1 MLFMEANKMNQN
13 QRRMAIVAQNLRL
26 MATAAESATE
36 ASNFVALMQGL
47 QVAIS
52 LISLCMFSRQ
62 KKFLQNIAH
71 DLDKN
76 EMKGVL

>member
-1 MLFMEANKMNQN
+1 MQTPN
-13 QRRMAIVAQNLRL
+13 QRRMAVVAQNLRL
-26 MATAAESATE
+26 MACAAETATE
-36 ASNFVALMQGL
+36 AKHYVDLMQAL
-47 QVAIS
+47 QAAIS

>member
-1 MLFMEANKMNQN
+1 MNQN
-13 QRRMAIVAQNLRL
+13 QRRMAVVAQNLRL
-26 MATAAESATE
+26 LACAAETATD
-36 ASNFVALMQGL
+36 AKHYVAIMQAL
-47 QVAIS
+47 QAAIS

-62 KKFLQNIAH
+62 KKFLQNIAY